1 LLKALAGFSGLNPG
15 MKIDVLNCVYAGGK
29 GERIK
34 ATPDTFRQTLIFG

>member
-1 LLKALAGFSGLNPG
+1 

-34 ATPDTFRQTLIFG
+34 AAYTRYVPPDVDFRIILTLTAKLLIS